1 MLYGA
6 LLAHE
11 PTPVVLLNA
20 AVALAEAGSP
30 KAGLAMVEALA
41 DSLSQYQPFHAARAA
56 LLAATGAEA
65 EAAAAY
71 RTAIALAP
79 TPAEALFLARRLA
92 SLKPSCAALETRP
105 FSP

>member
-1 MLYGA
+1 MVFEVTPIYA
-6 LLAHE
+6 L
-11 PTPVVLLNA
+11 PVAAITIVLWFR
-20 AVALAEAGSP
+20 VS
-30 KAGLAMVEALA
+30 
-41 DSLSQYQPFHAARAA
+41 SLRAA

-92 SLKPSCAALETRP
+92 SLKPSCAAPETRP